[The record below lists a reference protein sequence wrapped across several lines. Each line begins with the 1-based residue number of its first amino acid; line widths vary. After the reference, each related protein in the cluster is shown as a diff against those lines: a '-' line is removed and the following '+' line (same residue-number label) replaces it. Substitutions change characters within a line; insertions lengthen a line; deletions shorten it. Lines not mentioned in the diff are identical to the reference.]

1 MIRSPFFVALLLL
14 DGLSLAQAPL
24 RDSAPAGAVVLDP
37 DKQKRIWDL
46 EHSSF
51 VLENYFGKAFAA
63 ALVKRDAPRMI
74 ALVRDDFGG
83 TVLDPS
89 GGEIRTAS
97 LVEER
102 SRRAGTVGL
111 VDVNRAEFVEHLFRS
126 LEGMTEIRSH
136 SFKVLFID
144 APAREGDP
152 WRATIRIE
160 VIGRAADGG
169 PIESISEYRAGFAF
183 AAEEEVKSEAPVLAR
198 ADAVSEVW
206 RSSPRLL
213 MEEVTEATGLADL
226 SLPDNWEVSAD
237 SVRGHRYQ
245 LAVEDSD
252 RDGWLDIAIGS
263 IDGRPFL
270 MRSLEGKRFDNV
282 ASSVGLKVA
291 DASPRQV
298 ELHALANWIDYDN
311 DGYPDLLLGYRLYH
325 NDKGKRFTDVT
336 AASGLVFDRV
346 PFGCAVADYDNDGRL
361 DLYIAY
367 QKGFKVR
374 PPGRRPWVG
383 DPHAGAENHLW
394 RNMGGGK
401 FRNVTKQSGAAAG
414 RHQTFAAA
422 SFHFDDDLAPDLY
435 LANDFGTNVLLRN
448 RGDGTFEDVT
458 GTTGTGDYSTSM
470 GVAAGDLDN
479 DGSNEIYVAN
489 MYSKQG
495 RRVVAQLD
503 RSDYPEGIY
512 DMIIGSLAGNRL
524 YRRSAA
530 GSSYDELS
538 LALGVNTVGWAH
550 GPAMV
555 DLDGNGWLDLYATAG
570 YNSTDRAKPDG

>member
-1 MIRSPFFVALLLL
+1 LTHPFFTALSLVA
-14 DGLSLAQAPL
+14 GLSLAQAPVP
-24 RDSAPAGAVVLDP
+24 DSAPAGAAVLDP

-51 VLENYFGKAFAA
+51 VLENYFGKAFGA
-63 ALVKRDAPRMI
+63 ALVGRDAARMI

-102 SRRAGTVGL
+102 SRRVGSIG
-111 VDVNRAEFVEHLFRS
+111 VVEVNRADLVAHLIRS
-126 LEGMTEIRSH
+126 LEGMSAIRSH

-144 APAREGDP
+144 APEREGDP

-160 VIGRAADGG
+160 VIGRTGDGG
-169 PIESISEYRAGFAF
+169 PVELISEYRAEFAF
-183 AAEEEVKSEAPVLAR
+183 ASEEEVKSEAPVLAR
-198 ADAVSEVW
+198 ADAVSEV
-206 RSSPRLL
+206 RRTSPRLL
-213 MEEVTEATGLADL
+213 MEEVTESTGLADL
-226 SLPDNWEVSAD
+226 PLPDNWNVSAD
-237 SVRGHRYQ
+237 EVRGHRYQ
-245 LAVEDSD
+245 LAVEDYD

-263 IDGRPFL
+263 TDGRPFL

-282 ASSVGLKVA
+282 AASVGLKAA

-298 ELHALANWIDYDN
+298 ELHALVSWIDYDN

-367 QKGFKVR
+367 QKGFKAR
-374 PPGRRPWVG
+374 PPGKRPWVG
-383 DPHAGAENHLW
+383 DPHAGAENHMW

-401 FRNVTKQSGAAAG
+401 FRNVTKQAAAAAG

-422 SFHFDDDLAPDLY
+422 AFHYDDDLAPDLY

-458 GTTGTGDYSTSM
+458 GATGTGDYSTSM
-470 GVAAGDLDN
+470 GVSAGDLDN

-495 RRVVAQLD
+495 RRVVAHID
-503 RSDYPEGIY
+503 RDDYREGIY
-512 DMIIGSLAGNRL
+512 DMILGSLAGNRL
-524 YRRSAA
+524 YRRSSA

-555 DLDGNGWLDLYATAG
+555 DLDGDGRLDLYATAG
-570 YNSTDRAKPDG
+570 YNSMDRTKPDG